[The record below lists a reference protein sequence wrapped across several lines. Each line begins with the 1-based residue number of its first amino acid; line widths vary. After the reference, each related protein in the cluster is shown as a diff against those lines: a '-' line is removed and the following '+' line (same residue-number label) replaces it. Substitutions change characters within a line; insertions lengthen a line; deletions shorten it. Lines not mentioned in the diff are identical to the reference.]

1 MDLAQTEDKASWGN
15 VSIPDTAQQL
25 LSIPSII
32 AGSHLYCVPIWTP
45 HFRGDSDKCPR
56 EGKLANTNTAEKTCG
71 SSAQRRRITR
81 LRTPCSSGCSICK
94 MRSILPCPC
103 RPRQMRQSREGSLL
117 YRCSHSSFL
126 GQGQPCQAREP
137 VLCGGLRAPQRKHR
151 ASTVPRSWSKAF
163 A

>member
-103 RPRQMRQSREGSLL
+103 RPRQMRQSREGCTRPPSLL
-117 YRCSHSSFL
+117 VEDQVPKPTEVEL
-126 GQGQPCQAREP
+126 
-137 VLCGGLRAPQRKHR
+137 VLIALDLLCD
-151 ASTVPRSWSKAF
+151 VE
-163 A
+163 